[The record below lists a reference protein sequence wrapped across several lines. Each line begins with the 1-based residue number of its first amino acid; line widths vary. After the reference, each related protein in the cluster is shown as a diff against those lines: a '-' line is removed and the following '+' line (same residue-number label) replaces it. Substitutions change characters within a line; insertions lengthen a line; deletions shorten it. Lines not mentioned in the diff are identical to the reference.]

1 MPSADRQGLRPRTCR
16 VGRAIGATGAACA
29 TLLWGTFLLAC
40 VAMLLEPASR
50 RGLAAIV
57 AIPFGVLAALMFVV
71 AVADL
76 VVLVRRAD
84 QDLPWRVAAA
94 HVLLAIFPLWL
105 GHPTLALAPLL
116 IAGTQLVA
124 VRLFQMMPSQPTSQ
138 R

>member
-1 MPSADRQGLRPRTCR
+1 

-29 TLLWGTFLLAC
+29 TLLWGALLIAFLGLLIEPQGRFGW
-40 VAMLLEPASR
+40 MLV
-50 RGLAAIV
+50 IMM
-57 AIPFGVLAALMFVV
+57 PFGVIAAMMFVV

-84 QDLPWRVAAA
+84 RDLPWRVAGA
-94 HVLLAIFPLWL
+94 HGLLAILGLWR
-105 GHPTLALAPLL
+105 GHVMLAIAPLL

-124 VRLFQMMPSQPTSQ
+124 LRLFQMMPSQPSSQ